1 MRIPNDK
8 KILIAAITGIVA
20 CISDFTVLII
30 LGTYYPYYNHFKNTM
45 SALGASTSPV
55 SGLISVLWII
65 LGFLFIIFGMGLKI
79 AFRNKGRAAQLASW
93 SVILYGI
100 GEGIGSGVFKADH
113 IGKIFTLSAYIHN
126 FLGAIGIISI
136 LVLPLFML
144 KIIPGSEKRFFK
156 LISWIVFGLCMVMMV
171 LFTFRFSYNQNS
183 ILAIYKGLWQRLFV
197 LFIYIYLIIIAGFML
212 QKRKISK
219 LPEN

>member
-1 MRIPNDK
+1 MLIPNDK

-20 CISDFTVLII
+20 CISDFVVLII
-30 LGTYYPYYNHFKNTM
+30 LGTYYPYYNHFKNTI

-55 SGLISVLWII
+55 SELISVWWII
-65 LGFLFIIFGMGLKI
+65 LGFLFIIFGLGFKI
-79 AFRNKGRAAQLASW
+79 AFRDKGRVAQLASW

-126 FLGAIGIISI
+126 FLGGIGIISI
-136 LVLPLFML
+136 LVLPLLMQ

-156 LISWIVFGLCMVMMV
+156 LISWIVFGLCMLMMA
-171 LFTFRFSYNQNS
+171 LFMLRFSYNENN
-183 ILAIYKGLWQRLFV
+183 ILAIYKGLWQRLFT
-197 LFIYIYLIIIAGFML
+197 LFIYIYLIIIASFML
-212 QKRKISK
+212 EKRKELKIK
-219 LPEN
+219 KK